1 MADSPSKYAGRNL
14 ACKVFCNGKALGD
27 AFELVSAHVRLEL
40 NRIGKAT
47 LRFNAGDMDKQ
58 TFDESDSDSFKPG
71 TAIRIDAGELNDLK
85 TLFDGIILDT
95 GIRIGKGHRS
105 LMTVEC
111 RDNAYAAT
119 QVRTNRIFEKKKDSD
134 MREDVLSAD
143 GKVSADSTDYQH
155 PDMVQ
160 YYCTDWD
167 FALSRADACGMFILT
182 TGSDIKAFKPTA
194 GALPVLTVTYGN
206 DLIDFDG
213 GLSASDQFS
222 GYDAVSWNP
231 SEQKSV
237 KESASVPKL
246 NKQGDLEPENIA
258 AADNMLLQ
266 TDAPADSKV
275 LKVWADSM
283 ALKAGLARYHGSFS
297 FYGAAE
303 AVPGC
308 IIELKGLGRRFG
320 GNAFIGSVEHIIEH
334 NEWITKAGIGI
345 NPGNITDEPD
355 VVSPP
360 AAGLLPGMEGLHTA
374 VVKKLD
380 GDPQKQYR
388 IQVELPWME
397 GQDKLLWARLSTLYA
412 TNGSGSFWL
421 PEPNDEVLVGFV
433 NNNPANPVIL
443 GSIYGEKHKP
453 PYEYEAENNK
463 KALVT
468 RQKMR
473 IEFDEEKKIITVST
487 PGKNTVEISD
497 DGKHIRLT
505 DENKNEIMM
514 DKNGITLS
522 SAKDITLKAKGNITM
537 DATMKISGTAKQD
550 VSLEGL
556 NVKVQA
562 KVGATVKGN
571 ATAELSASGQTTV
584 KGAMVMIN

>member
-1 MADSPSKYAGRNL
+1 MADSPLKYADRVL
-14 ACKVFCNGKALGD
+14 AWTVRCNGRALDGSL
-27 AFELVSAHVRLEL
+27 ELVSARIRVEL
-40 NRIGKAT
+40 NHIGKAT

-58 TFDESDSDSFKPG
+58 SFDEIESDSFKPG
-71 TAIRIDAGELNDLK
+71 TAIRIDAGELNDQK
-85 TLFDGIILDT
+85 TLFEGFILDT

-111 RDNAYAAT
+111 RDNAYSAT
-119 QVRTNRIFEKKKDSD
+119 QVRKNRIFEKKKDSD
-134 MREDVLSAD
+134 MIKEALSD
-143 GKVSADSTDYQH
+143 YGSVSVDATDYLH
-155 PDMVQ
+155 PEMVQ

-167 FALSRADACGMFILT
+167 FALSRADACGMLILT
-182 TGSDIKAFKPTA
+182 TGGDIKVFKPKVDA
-194 GALPVLTVTYGN
+194 SPVLTVTYGN

-213 GLSASDQFS
+213 GLSAGDQFS

-246 NKQGDLEPENIA
+246 NKQGDLEPKNIA
-258 AADNMLLQ
+258 SDGNMLLQ
-266 TDAPADSKV
+266 TDAPADGKV
-275 LKVWADSM
+275 LKAWADSM
-283 ALKAGLARYHGSFS
+283 ALKAGLSRYHGSFS

-308 IIELKGLGRRFG
+308 IIELKGLGKRLN
-320 GNAFIGSVEHIIEH
+320 GNAFIGSVEHIIEN
-334 NEWITKAGIGI
+334 NEWITKTGMGIQS
-345 NPGNITDEPD
+345 GNITDEPD

-380 GDPQKQYR
+380 GDPLKQCR
-388 IQVELPWME
+388 IQVELPWMDGKE
-397 GQDKLLWARLSTLYA
+397 KLLWARLSTLYA
-412 TNGSGSFWL
+412 TGGSGSFWL

-433 NNNPANPVIL
+433 NNSPSHPVIL
-443 GSIYGEKHKP
+443 GSLYGEKHKP
-453 PYEYEAENNK
+453 PYEYEAKNNK

-468 RQKMR
+468 REKMR

-497 DGKHIRLT
+497 DGKSIRLT
-505 DENKNEIMM
+505 DEHKNEITM
-514 DKNGITLS
+514 DKGGITLS
-522 SAKDITLKAKGNITM
+522 SSKDITLKAKGSITM
-537 DATMKISGTAKQD
+537 DATSKISGTAKQD

-562 KVGATVKGN
+562 KIGATVKGN

>member
-1 MADSPSKYAGRNL
+1 MADSPSKYSDRIL
-14 ACKVFCNGKALGD
+14 ACKVFCNGKALD
-27 AFELVSAHVRLEL
+27 DSFELVSAHVRLEL

-47 LRFNAGDMDKQ
+47 LCFNAGDMDAQ
-58 TFDESDSDSFKPG
+58 RFDETDSDSFKPG
-71 TAIRIDAGELNDLK
+71 TAIRLDAGDLNGQK
-85 TLFDGIILDT
+85 TLFEGIILDT

-105 LMTVEC
+105 VMTVEC

-119 QVRTNRIFEKKKDSD
+119 QVRKNRIFEKKRDAD
-134 MREDVLSAD
+134 MIKEVLKEYGSVSVD
-143 GKVSADSTDYQH
+143 GTDYRH
-155 PDMVQ
+155 PEMVQ

-167 FALSRADACGMFILT
+167 FALSRADACGMFVLA
-182 TGSDIKAFKPTA
+182 TGSDIKVFKPKV
-194 GALPVLTVTYGN
+194 GASPVLTVTYGS

-213 GLSASDQFS
+213 GLSAGDQFS

-231 SEQKSV
+231 AEQKPIR
-237 KESASVPKL
+237 ESASVPTL
-246 NKQGDLEPENIA
+246 NRQGDLEPKSMA

-266 TDAPADSKV
+266 TDAPADGKV
-275 LKVWADSM
+275 LKAWADSM

-308 IIELKGLGRRFG
+308 IIELKGLGKRFG
-320 GNAFIGSVEHIIEH
+320 GNAFIGSVEHIIEK

-345 NPGNITDEPD
+345 DPASITGEPD

-380 GDPQKQYR
+380 GDPQKQCR

-397 GQDKLLWARLSTLYA
+397 GKDKLLWARLSTLYA
-412 TNGSGSFWL
+412 TGGSGSFWL
-421 PEPNDEVLVGFV
+421 PEPEDEVLVGFV
-433 NNNPANPVIL
+433 NNDPTHPVIL
-443 GSIYGEKHKP
+443 GGLYGNRHKP
-453 PYEYEAENNK
+453 PYEYEAKNNR

-468 RQKMR
+468 REKMR

-505 DENKNEIMM
+505 DEHRNEITM
-514 DKNGITLS
+514 DKGGITLS

-537 DATMKISGTAKQD
+537 DATMKLSGTAKQD
-550 VSLEGL
+550 ASLEGL

-562 KVGATVKGN
+562 KMGATVKGN

>member
-1 MADSPSKYAGRNL
+1 MYKR
-14 ACKVFCNGKALGD
+14 
-27 AFELVSAHVRLEL
+27 
-40 NRIGKAT
+40 
-47 LRFNAGDMDKQ
+47 Q
-58 TFDESDSDSFKPG
+58 
-71 TAIRIDAGELNDLK
+71 
-85 TLFDGIILDT
+85 
-95 GIRIGKGHRS
+95 
-105 LMTVEC
+105 
-111 RDNAYAAT
+111 
-119 QVRTNRIFEKKKDSD
+119 
-134 MREDVLSAD
+134 
-143 GKVSADSTDYQH
+143 
-155 PDMVQ
+155 VQ

-345 NPGNITDEPD
+345 NPGNITDEP
-355 VVSPP
+355 
-360 AAGLLPGMEGLHTA
+360 
-374 VVKKLD
+374 
-380 GDPQKQYR
+380 
-388 IQVELPWME
+388 
-397 GQDKLLWARLSTLYA
+397 LSL
-412 TNGSGSFWL
+412 
-421 PEPNDEVLVGFV
+421 
-433 NNNPANPVIL
+433 I
-443 GSIYGEKHKP
+443 
-453 PYEYEAENNK
+453 
-463 KALVT
+463 
-468 RQKMR
+468 
-473 IEFDEEKKIITVST
+473 
-487 PGKNTVEISD
+487 
-497 DGKHIRLT
+497 HI
-505 DENKNEIMM
+505 
-514 DKNGITLS
+514 
-522 SAKDITLKAKGNITM
+522 
-537 DATMKISGTAKQD
+537 
-550 VSLEGL
+550 
-556 NVKVQA
+556 
-562 KVGATVKGN
+562 
-571 ATAELSASGQTTV
+571 
-584 KGAMVMIN
+584 

>member
-1 MADSPSKYAGRNL
+1 MADSPLKYADRIL
-14 ACKVFCNGKALGD
+14 AYKIFCNGKALD
-27 AFELVSAHVRLEL
+27 DSFELVSAHVRLEL

-47 LRFNAGDMDKQ
+47 LCFNAGDMDAQ
-58 TFDESDSDSFKPG
+58 RFDETDSDSFKPG
-71 TAIRIDAGELNDLK
+71 TAIRLDAGDLNEQK
-85 TLFDGIILDT
+85 TLFEGIILDT

-105 LMTVEC
+105 VMTVEC

-119 QVRTNRIFEKKKDSD
+119 QVRKNRIFEKKRDAD
-134 MREDVLSAD
+134 MIKEVLKEYGSVSVD
-143 GKVSADSTDYQH
+143 GTDYPH
-155 PDMVQ
+155 PEMVQ

-167 FALSRADACGMFILT
+167 FALSRADACGMFVLA
-182 TGSDIKAFKPTA
+182 TGSDIKVFKPKV
-194 GALPVLTVTYGN
+194 GASPVLTVTYGS

-213 GLSASDQFS
+213 GLSAGDQFA

-231 SEQKSV
+231 AEQKPV
-237 KESASVPKL
+237 KESASVPTL
-246 NKQGDLEPENIA
+246 NRQGDLEPKSMA

-266 TDAPADSKV
+266 TDAPADGKV
-275 LKVWADSM
+275 LKSWVDSM

-320 GNAFIGSVEHIIEH
+320 GNAFIGSVEHIIEK

-345 NPGNITDEPD
+345 DPVSITCEPD

-360 AAGLLPGMEGLHTA
+360 ASGLLPGMEGLHTA

-380 GDPQKQYR
+380 GDPQKQCR
-388 IQVELPWME
+388 IQMELPWME
-397 GQDKLLWARLSTLYA
+397 GKDKLLWARLSTLYA
-412 TNGSGSFWL
+412 TGGSGSFWL
-421 PEPNDEVLVGFV
+421 PEPEDEVLVGFV
-433 NNNPANPVIL
+433 NNDPTHPVIL
-443 GSIYGEKHKP
+443 GGLYGSRHKP
-453 PYEYEAENNK
+453 PYEYEAKNNR

-468 RQKMR
+468 REKMR

-487 PGKNTVEISD
+487 PGKNTMEISD

-505 DENKNEIMM
+505 DEHRNEITM
-514 DKNGITLS
+514 DKDGITLS

-537 DATMKISGTAKQD
+537 DATMKLSGTAKQD
-550 VSLEGL
+550 ASLEGL

-562 KVGATVKGN
+562 KMGATVKGN

>member
-105 LMTVEC
+105 LMTVES

-119 QVRTNRIFEKKKDSD
+119 QVRKNRIFEKKKDSD
-134 MREDVLSAD
+134 MIEEVLSAY

-182 TGSDIKAFKPTA
+182 TGSDIKAFKPAA

>member
-1 MADSPSKYAGRNL
+1 MADSPLKYADRVL
-14 ACKVFCNGKALGD
+14 AWTVRCNGRALDGSL
-27 AFELVSAHVRLEL
+27 ELVSARIRVEL
-40 NRIGKAT
+40 NHIGKAT

-58 TFDESDSDSFKPG
+58 SFDEIESDSFKPG
-71 TAIRIDAGELNDLK
+71 TAIRIDAGELNDQK
-85 TLFDGIILDT
+85 TLFEGFILDT

-111 RDNAYAAT
+111 RDNAYSAT
-119 QVRTNRIFEKKKDSD
+119 QVRKNRIFEKKKDSD
-134 MREDVLSAD
+134 MIKEALSD
-143 GKVSADSTDYQH
+143 YGSVSVDATDYPH
-155 PDMVQ
+155 PEMVQ

-167 FALSRADACGMFILT
+167 FALSRADACGMLILT
-182 TGSDIKAFKPTA
+182 TGGDIKVFKPKVDA
-194 GALPVLTVTYGN
+194 SPVLTVTYGN

-213 GLSASDQFS
+213 GLSAGDQFS

-246 NKQGDLEPENIA
+246 NKQGDLEPKNIA
-258 AADNMLLQ
+258 SDGNMLLQ
-266 TDAPADSKV
+266 TDAPADGKV
-275 LKVWADSM
+275 LKAWADSM
-283 ALKAGLARYHGSFS
+283 ALKAGLSRYHGSFS

-308 IIELKGLGRRFG
+308 IIELKGIGKRLN
-320 GNAFIGSVEHIIEH
+320 GNAFIGSVEHIIEN
-334 NEWITKAGIGI
+334 NEWITKAGMGI
-345 NPGNITDEPD
+345 QSGNITDEPD

-380 GDPQKQYR
+380 GDPLKQCR
-388 IQVELPWME
+388 IQVELPWMDGKE
-397 GQDKLLWARLSTLYA
+397 KLLWARLSTLYA
-412 TNGSGSFWL
+412 TGGSGSFWL

-433 NNNPANPVIL
+433 NNSPSHPVIL
-443 GSIYGEKHKP
+443 GSLYGEKHKP
-453 PYEYEAENNK
+453 PYEYEAKNNK

-468 RQKMR
+468 REKMR

-497 DGKHIRLT
+497 DGKSIRLT
-505 DENKNEIMM
+505 DEHKNEITM
-514 DKNGITLS
+514 DKGGITLS
-522 SAKDITLKAKGNITM
+522 SSKDITLKAKGSITM
-537 DATMKISGTAKQD
+537 DATSKISGTAKQD

-562 KVGATVKGN
+562 KIGATVKGN